1 MEVKKILAVKG
12 NSVFYAKPDSFIAE
26 AIELM
31 HKKRIG
37 SVLVMDN
44 EKGQVLGML
53 TERDIIRIVA
63 EKGCMAL
70 QLTVADV
77 MTQDVVACTSDC
89 TLDSIISGMTKY
101 SVRHIPVYEDDR
113 LLGMISARDIMHFR
127 IKQLESGQE
136 PRFHRWFAKGRVYP
150 LNK

>member
-12 NSVFYAKPDSFIAE
+12 TSVFYTKPDSLISE

-31 HKKRIG
+31 HQKRIG
-37 SVLVMDN
+37 SVLVMEN

-70 QLTVADV
+70 QVSVADV
-77 MTQDVVACTSDC
+77 MTRDVIACTSDC
-89 TLDSIISGMTKY
+89 TLDSVISGMTKY

-113 LLGMISARDIMHFR
+113 LLGMISARDTMHFR

-136 PRFHRWFAKGRVYP
+136 PRFNRWFATGRVYP